1 LAPVSVGLPKGGHL
15 KSKADL
21 IHRALRSLG
30 ALPQGQS
37 PAAEE
42 YQSISDLL
50 DALVAELEARDIIY
64 LQDITTFGL
73 EDKYFMP
80 LANILAWRAA
90 PEFGAANDAT
100 LAALATQGQEY
111 LNEMDRLDVHWNGTH
126 QRTMRSD
133 YPIGCSIVSNST
145 IF

>member
-1 LAPVSVGLPKGGHL
+1 L
-15 KSKADL
+15 KTRADL
-21 IHRALRSLG
+21 IHRALRNLG

-37 PAAEE
+37 PSAEE
-42 YQSISDLL
+42 YQSISDLV
-50 DALVAELEARDIIY
+50 DALIAELEARDIIY
-64 LQDITTFGL
+64 IQDIDTYGL

-90 PEFGAANDAT
+90 PEFGAANDQT
-100 LAALATQGQEY
+100 LAGLALQGQTY
-111 LNEMDRLDVHWNGTH
+111 LEEMDRIDVHWNGTH
-126 QRTMRSD
+126 WRTMSSD